1 MRRIYMDANATTPLL
16 PEVFEAMRPY
26 WMEHFGN
33 ASSIHQQGQHARG
46 AVEQARTAVARF
58 LHCLN
63 SEIVF
68 TSGGTESDNLALFG
82 VLSNQTAGP
91 AHLITTNIEH
101 HAVLHAAESLAK
113 NKVEVTFLECTPQ
126 GLIEPAAL
134 QAAIRPNTKLI
145 SIMYAN
151 NETGVIQ
158 PIVELAAIAHAAG
171 ALFHTDAVQAV
182 GRLPLDLSADGPL
195 RNIDLLTLSGHK
207 IYAPKGVGALFVR
220 RNVRLAPMLHG
231 GTHERQRR
239 AGTEN
244 VAGIVGLGKAAELA
258 QAWLA
263 NDKPATNPGV
273 STEDRQTTN
282 PGGVTNPGAPYLD
295 SEMWASR
302 ESGSPSSA
310 FGRGGE
316 EGATAPAHIN
326 PTEGPT
332 QLTALRDRFEQSIL
346 AQIEETGVNGA
357 GAPRV
362 SNTSNLYFDHLE
374 AEALVIALDLK
385 GLSVSGGSA
394 CQSGAAEPSHVL
406 TAMGL
411 PPARARASIRFSLS
425 RLTTAEEIDEALKI
439 IPTAVARLRDLSPAY
454 QRREPQPV

>member
-1 MRRIYMDANATTPLL
+1 MDANATTPLL
-16 PEVFEAMRPY
+16 PEVFEAMRPF
-26 WMEHFGN
+26 WMEHYGN

-46 AVEQARTAVARF
+46 AVEQARTAIARF

-82 VLSNQTAGP
+82 VLSPESTHGEP
-91 AHLITTNIEH
+91 AHLITTTIEH
-101 HAVLHAAESLAK
+101 HAVLHAAEALASDK
-113 NKVEVTFLECTPQ
+113 AKTGVEVTFLPATPE

-134 QAAIRPNTKLI
+134 KAALRPHTKLV

-158 PIVELAAIAHAAG
+158 PIQELAAIAHEAG
-171 ALFHTDAVQAV
+171 ALFHTDAVQV
-182 GRLPLDLSADGPL
+182 TGKLPLDLSAEGPL
-195 RNIDLLTLSGHK
+195 KNIDLLTFSGHK
-207 IYAPKGVGALFVR
+207 MYAPKGIGVLFVR
-220 RNVRLAPMLHG
+220 RNVRLAPMMHG

-244 VAGIVGLGKAAELA
+244 VACIAGLGKAAELA
-258 QAWLA
+258 STWLA
-263 NDKPATNPGV
+263 TD
-273 STEDRQTTN
+273 
-282 PGGVTNPGAPYLD
+282 AP
-295 SEMWASR
+295 EK
-302 ESGSPSSA
+302 
-310 FGRGGE
+310 
-316 EGATAPAHIN
+316 
-326 PTEGPT
+326 
-332 QLTALRDRFEQSIL
+332 LTALRDRFEQGIL
-346 AQIEETGVNGA
+346 SQIEETGVNG
-357 GAPRV
+357 GSAPRV

-385 GLSVSGGSA
+385 GISASGGSA

-411 PPARARASIRFSLS
+411 PPARARASVRFSLS

-439 IPTAVARLRDLSPAY
+439 IPAAVARLRELSPAY
-454 QRREPQPV
+454 HRREPQAVGAAPEK